1 MTLYGMSLND
11 LFLVAVRWIHIAASA
26 AWIGGSL
33 FYLLVL
39 RPAVRKSET
48 ESGSRR
54 VNALAAAEFRTLV
67 DICFFLILVTG
78 ISLTFDRLSAGVTG
92 AAYAAVLGL
101 KAALSV
107 WMFLLARRRRARTA
121 LMERY
126 AARPAPPRGKLAKAL
141 RAVSGYNLVIIL
153 GLIIILLADLLN
165 ALFEAALR

>member
-1 MTLYGMSLND
+1 MILYGMSLND
-11 LFLVAVRWIHIAASA
+11 LFLVAMRWVHIAASVC
-26 AWIGGSL
+26 WVGGGL

-39 RPAVRKSET
+39 RPAVRKSG
-48 ESGSRR
+48 ESGRR

-67 DICFFLILVTG
+67 DVCFFLILVTG
-78 ISLTFDRLSAGVTG
+78 ISLTFDRLSSGATG
-92 AAYAAVLGL
+92 AAYVAVLGV

-107 WMFLLARRRRARTA
+107 WMFVLARRRRARTA

-126 AARPAPPRGKLAKAL
+126 GERPAAPANKLAKAL

-165 ALFEAALR
+165 ALYESALR

>member
-26 AWIGGSL
+26 AWIGGGL

-39 RPAVRKSET
+39 RPAVRESG
-48 ESGSRR
+48 ESGSR

-78 ISLTFDRLSAGVTG
+78 ISLTFDRLSSGVAG
-92 AAYAAVLGL
+92 AAYVAVLGL

-121 LMERY
+121 LMARY
-126 AARPAPPRGKLAKAL
+126 GDRPAPPAGKLAKAL
-141 RAVSGYNLVIIL
+141 RTVSGYNLVIIL

-165 ALFEAALR
+165 ALFESALR

>member
-1 MTLYGMSLND
+1 MILYGMSLND

-26 AWIGGSL
+26 AWIGGGL

-39 RPAVRKSET
+39 RPAVRESG
-48 ESGSRR
+48 ESGSR

-92 AAYAAVLGL
+92 AAYAAVLGV

-126 AARPAPPRGKLAKAL
+126 ADRPAPPVGKLAKAI

-165 ALFEAALR
+165 ALFESALR